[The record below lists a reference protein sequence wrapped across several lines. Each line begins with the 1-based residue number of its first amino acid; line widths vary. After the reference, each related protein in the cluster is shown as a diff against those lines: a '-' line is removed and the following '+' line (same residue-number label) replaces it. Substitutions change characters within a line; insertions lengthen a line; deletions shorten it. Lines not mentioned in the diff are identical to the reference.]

1 MNKTVKYAA
10 FGLVGLLGLAGC
22 GSHIHSEK
30 WYTAHTKETNK
41 INQKCNSEAFAKD
54 HHRLCE
60 VIGEVIANRWTTAT
74 DAAIDSGHPYNG

>member
-10 FGLVGLLGLAGC
+10 FGLAVTLGLAGC

-30 WYTAHTKETNK
+30 WYAAHTKETNA
-41 INQKCNSEAFAKD
+41 INQKCNSETYAED

-60 VIGEVIANRWTTAT
+60 VIGEVIANRWIVDT
-74 DAAIDSGHPYNG
+74 DKAIDSGHPYNN